1 MIETCIYKE
10 NPILKVNHKHYEFI
24 TSINRAVKNKCIYIS
39 VCMCRKSVVLE
50 AYDKMIA
57 RTVSVEMVLTP
68 QTWLLSA
75 SLYMEHSQSISGLL
89 LASLQTNNSTVTSNL
104 NMTVE
109 PDENNESVCIIAFPV
124 SKVLIICFFI
134 THKHVIN

>member
-1 MIETCIYKE
+1 
-10 NPILKVNHKHYEFI
+10 
-24 TSINRAVKNKCIYIS
+24 
-39 VCMCRKSVVLE
+39 MCRKSVVLE

-57 RTVSVEMVLTP
+57 RTVSVEMVPTP

-75 SLYMEHSQSISGLL
+75 SLYMEHSQSISGFL

-124 SKVLIICFFI
+124 SKVLRICFFYH
-134 THKHVIN
+134 TQACN